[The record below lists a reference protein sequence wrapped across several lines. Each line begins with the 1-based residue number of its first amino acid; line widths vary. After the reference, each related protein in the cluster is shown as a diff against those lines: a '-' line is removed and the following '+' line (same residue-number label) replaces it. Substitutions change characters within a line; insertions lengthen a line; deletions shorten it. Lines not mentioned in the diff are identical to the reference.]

1 MFLHQL
7 FCMQFEHHNPQ
18 VSVGSSTG
26 KSYLKLRLSRRFVLK
41 SSVVLALVA
50 SLVLGSVWVTQ
61 KVWGTPEGAIGSVF
75 NLPAGPWGSLT
86 AQPILVEA
94 PKSLL
99 SPNFRLG
106 DGRWYFAAAH
116 AAEVDSLLRSC
127 GLTPAQIS
135 TLLPTLQP
143 VADRP
148 GLMAATP
155 SAQLVREL
163 SPEARSAL
171 YDKLALVPEN
181 FAQVEPFRITDLYLE
196 DWLDADTLPP
206 EVVAQVKSLLWR
218 RGTSLLFSDYNTVAD
233 TLNSPAVKLEL
244 LRQLTRK
251 ASLVI
256 KLRVPDHGDVEPLV
270 AYWGTG
276 GRADRVRPLLASV
289 AQSGGA
295 DVDISNLLP
304 MFARQRLYRFPDAL
318 PGTDLGPGCHW
329 SAFNFFNLGPTD
341 ETLHTPEGVEK
352 VLREGYVPATGEP
365 RFGDIILLT
374 LPDGSSIHSA
384 VYIADGIVFT
394 KNGPSLATPFVFST
408 MEDMLAFYPSS
419 ETLSLTYYRRAG
431 T

>member
-1 MFLHQL
+1 
-7 FCMQFEHHNPQ
+7 MQHEQHRPHLSF
-18 VSVGSSTG
+18 GSLTG
-26 KSYLKLRLSRRFVLK
+26 KTYFRFRLSRRFVLQ
-41 SSVVLALVA
+41 SSAVALLLGAITVA
-50 SLVLGSVWVTQ
+50 SVWTTQ
-61 KVWGTPEGAIGSVF
+61 KVWGIPEGAIGSIYG
-75 NLPAGPWGSLT
+75 LPAGSWGELA
-86 AQPILVEA
+86 AQPILIEA
-94 PKSLL
+94 PKSML

-106 DGRWYFAAAH
+106 DGRWYFQAGNG
-116 AAEVDSLLRSC
+116 AEVDALLRSS
-127 GLTPAQIS
+127 GLTPGQIA
-135 TLLPTLQP
+135 TILPTLQP

-155 SAQLVREL
+155 PSALIREL
-163 SPEARSAL
+163 APEVRSVL

-196 DWLDADTLPP
+196 DWLDTETLPP
-206 EVVAQVKSLLWR
+206 ELIAQVKGLLWR

-233 TLNSPAVKLEL
+233 SLNSPALKLEL

-256 KLRVPDHGDVEPLV
+256 KLRVPDHGNVEPLV

-276 GRADRVRPLLASV
+276 GRADKVRPLLASV
-289 AQSGGA
+289 AHSGGGE
-295 DVDISNLLP
+295 VDISNLLP
-304 MFARQRLYRFPDAL
+304 IFPRQRVYRFPDPL

-329 SAFNFFNLGPTD
+329 SAFNFFNSNAVD
-341 ETLHTPEGVEK
+341 DSLHTPEGVEK
-352 VLREGYVPATGEP
+352 VLRESYSAATGEP

-394 KNGPSLATPFVFST
+394 KNGPSLATPYVFST
-408 MEDMLAFYPSS
+408 MQDMLAFYPSS
-419 ETLSLTYYRRAG
+419 EKITLAYYRRTG